1 MSQYFLIESKSPF
14 ESTEVSYNYQIASDL
29 AKSGHEVTL
38 FLVENGVL
46 ASRSSIIPSE
56 LANISPV
63 KVLADNFSLEERGI
77 ESSEISS
84 NIQVSNVTSIVEAM
98 GQGQKTMWL

>member
-14 ESTEVSYNYQIASDL
+14 ESTEVIHDYQLASDL

-46 ASRSSIIPSE
+46 ATRSTIIPPE
-56 LANISPV
+56 LANLNLV
-63 KVLADNFSLEERGI
+63 KVLADRFSLEERGI
-77 ESSEISS
+77 EYSEVNSGIEVSTISS
-84 NIQVSNVTSIVEAM
+84 VADAM
-98 GQGQKTMWL
+98 GQGQKTLWL

>member
-14 ESTEVSYNYQIASDL
+14 ESTEVKYNYQLASDL

-46 ASRSSIIPSE
+46 ATRSSIIPSE
-56 LANISPV
+56 LVNISPV
-63 KVLADNFSLEERGI
+63 KVLADDFSLEERGI
-77 ESSEISS
+77 EPAQMSST
-84 NIQVSNVTSIVEAM
+84 IQVSNITSIVEAM
-98 GQGQKTMWL
+98 GEGQKTLWL

>member
-14 ESTEVSYNYQIASDL
+14 ESTEVIHDYQLASDL

-46 ASRSSIIPSE
+46 ATRSTIIPPE
-56 LANISPV
+56 LANLNLV
-63 KVLADNFSLEERGI
+63 KVLADRFSLEERGI
-77 ESSEISS
+77 EYSEVNSGIEVSSISL
-84 NIQVSNVTSIVEAM
+84 VADAM
-98 GQGQKTMWL
+98 GQGQKTLWL